1 MFSMFLY
8 KFFFSNEITQY
19 PITKDILEIK
29 PLVHERSH
37 IKNYPITCT
46 SRVDMLLCNSK
57 IGGVRGGG
65 RWCWKVFLSL
75 AYDSRAWQNKYAC
88 LLQAQYQN
96 KDACSYLLPFYQW
109 LDLWVSELIVMSS
122 FCNLHWLS
130 ELTLAVCVIILVL
143 SASSNFFLS

>member
-1 MFSMFLY
+1 MLSMFLY

-65 RWCWKVFLSL
+65 R
-75 AYDSRAWQNKYAC
+75 
-88 LLQAQYQN
+88 
-96 KDACSYLLPFYQW
+96 
-109 LDLWVSELIVMSS
+109 
-122 FCNLHWLS
+122 
-130 ELTLAVCVIILVL
+130 
-143 SASSNFFLS
+143 